1 MEQTSRNW
9 ENLDKPGIRKEVNH
23 EQSAPILVEL
33 NPNEEN
39 ISEMQ
44 VFLSNAQGRLGNLSK
59 TNTLL
64 NKFTFH
70 KLSTCVC
77 THTNMQRER
86 ERTTKH
92 QTNKKAKEKKKT
104 SFVEW

>member
-9 ENLDKPGIRKEVNH
+9 QNLDKPGIRKEVNH

-39 ISEMQ
+39 ISEMK

-86 ERTTKH
+86 EPPNTK
-92 QTNKKAKEKKKT
+92 QTKKQKKKKKT

>member
-1 MEQTSRNW
+1 M
-9 ENLDKPGIRKEVNH
+9 
-23 EQSAPILVEL
+23 EL

-44 VFLSNAQGRLGNLSK
+44 VFLPNAQGRLGNLSK

-86 ERTTKH
+86 ENH
-92 QTNKKAKEKKKT
+92 QTPNKQKSKRKKKDIIC
-104 SFVEW
+104 